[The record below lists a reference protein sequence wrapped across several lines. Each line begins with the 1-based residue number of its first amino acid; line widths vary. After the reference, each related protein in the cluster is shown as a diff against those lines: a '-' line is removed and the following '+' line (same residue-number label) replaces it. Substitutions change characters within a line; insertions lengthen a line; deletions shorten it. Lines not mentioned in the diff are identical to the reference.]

1 MKPPHA
7 NVLAE
12 ASHHGFVKG
21 PPKNKCV
28 LSEVMLVK
36 SPKMVVKPL
45 MPKSMA
51 KVKAKP
57 M

>member
-1 MKPPHA
+1 M
-7 NVLAE
+7 LAE

-36 SPKMVVKPL
+36 SPKMIVKPL